1 MEVKNYSADEMDA
14 EFQRRSR
21 VIRFLVE
28 HKTTDYHQL
37 WQTIAQYYKDPNEVM
52 ARVEASEK
60 KGAS

>member
-28 HKTTDYHQL
+28 HKITDYRQL
-37 WQTIAQYYKDPNEVM
+37 WQTIAQYYKDPAEVI
-52 ARVEASEK
+52 ARIEGSEK
-60 KGAS
+60 KGDS